1 MGQAAV
7 ARMKVNEERKN
18 ECERLIRVMGGVVAV
33 SEGAGLRNERAGVRR
48 VKRNADVWGE

>member
-1 MGQAAV
+1 M

-48 VKRNADVWGE
+48 VKGKVRMFWGE